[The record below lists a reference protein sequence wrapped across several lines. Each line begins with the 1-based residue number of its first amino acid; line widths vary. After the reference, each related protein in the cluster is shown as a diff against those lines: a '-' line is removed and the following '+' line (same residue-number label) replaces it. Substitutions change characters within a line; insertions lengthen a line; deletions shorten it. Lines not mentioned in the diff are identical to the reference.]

1 MSALRAPRGPRK
13 LRRIY
18 HMHVS
23 VPTAV
28 LPIVLRSAN
37 KDVEVRKMHPLEFTN
52 PVIIDPSLSHTK
64 SSTIL

>member
-1 MSALRAPRGPRK
+1 
-13 LRRIY
+13 
-18 HMHVS
+18 MHVS

-37 KDVEVRKMHPLEFTN
+37 KDVKVRKMHPLEFTN